1 MNFSA
6 LLLTPEGDRVPS
18 AIVTGRGVIVPGD
31 VHGSEPSP
39 RSNTSARKHSWAA
52 RAARISGSAG
62 LVVAWF
68 GLAARF
74 ATARPLIVMA
84 AGAFWLM
91 LFAVPSAFL
100 LAFVRSRVG
109 LAIALVTVL
118 AMVVVEAP
126 LFIGSSPS
134 ARGPRVEVFTANLR
148 LGLADPSGVL
158 DDARR
163 AGADVVL
170 LQELTPSERVRLH
183 DAGLDQRFP
192 FNITDARATAT
203 GVGLWSR
210 YPLRDAT
217 RHPGFGFAL
226 VSAQVEIPLAST
238 APTVVS
244 AHMVAPWPQRPTR
257 WLSDLARLEVLM
269 TDLAEL
275 GPVIVG
281 GDFNSTY
288 DNRQYRSLATHGFH
302 DAVDQSGAGFVPT
315 FPANHWYPPLIEID
329 HVLARG
335 AVAHSVH
342 SMRVPGSDHRGLVV
356 GLRLQARP
364 AAGH

>member
-1 MNFSA
+1 MRF
-6 LLLTPEGDRVPS
+6 T
-18 AIVTGRGVIVPGD
+18 
-31 VHGSEPSP
+31 
-39 RSNTSARKHSWAA
+39 RST
-52 RAARISGSAG
+52 RILGSAG
-62 LVVAWF
+62 LLVAWL

-74 ATARPLIVMA
+74 ATARPMIVLA

-91 LFAVPSAFL
+91 LAAVPAALL
-100 LAFVRSRVG
+100 LAFARSRIG
-109 LAIALVTVL
+109 LTVAAVSILVL
-118 AMVVVEAP
+118 ILVEAP
-126 LFIGSSPS
+126 LFVGGGPS
-134 ARGPRVEVFTANLR
+134 AHGPHVQLFTSNLR
-148 LGLADPSGVL
+148 LGLATPAGVVN
-158 DDARR
+158 DAVR

-183 DAGLDQRFP
+183 DAGLDRRFP

-226 VSAQVEIPLAST
+226 VSAQVEIPAAS
-238 APTVVS
+238 AEPTVVS
-244 AHMVAPWPQRPTR
+244 AHMVAPWPQQPAQ
-257 WLSDLARLEVLM
+257 WLSDLSHLKVLM
-269 TDLAEL
+269 TGLSGQ

-335 AVAHSVH
+335 ALAHSVH
-342 SMRVPGSDHRGLVV
+342 SVRVPGSDHRGLVV
-356 GLRLQARP
+356 GLRLQAP
-364 AAGH
+364 STAGH